1 MVYVGLISFA
11 LAFLT
16 LIVGL
21 VIAIIG
27 LTRKETSLS
36 PLTFNAALVA
46 FGLHTVAILAM
57 VLLQITED
65 YSVAYVA
72 DVINPAMPMILKIT
86 ALWGAMAGSLFF
98 WSWILHFVMLTAL
111 VNKKKLLDN
120 WSFLVIG
127 VTNLFF
133 AAITLFVENP
143 FARIWQ
149 LVDGNIV
156 AHLLSPEAGAVV
168 TKVSGIGLNPLL
180 RHPGM
185 IIHPPLLYVG
195 FALFLVPFAVAVS
208 QLIRKTADD
217 SLLDQTRSWIIGAW
231 VFLTAGLALG
241 SWWSYGVLG
250 WGGYWAWDPVETA
263 SLLPWL
269 TGTALLHSLLLERQR
284 GIFRRFNLALVLAT
298 WFLVVFSIFVT
309 RSGLISSVH
318 AFGESDISLMLAFF
332 TIVLLA
338 ICLGLLTWRWKSL
351 ATAWEF
357 KSSFDREAL
366 FLYTN
371 VILIALVVVCLW
383 GLLFPLIN
391 GAFTGVQLTLDLSFF
406 QNATAPLFILLVL
419 LLAVCPLVGWSVAS
433 LKHMGKLAWI
443 PLVVAVLLTAATALL
458 GLTKLWSFV
467 GIFIVALGL
476 SVLIMLTIR
485 DAAATKSGFGR
496 MVWKQRARY
505 GAYLVHAGVLLIAL
519 GITGVHTLNSE
530 VEAHFEKGD
539 RMPFGQYEVVFD
551 NISES
556 FETPEYLTVKA
567 QLTIYKNGA
576 EVVKLF
582 PAQHVYSALQQT
594 LSIPSV
600 QSTARGDLYTNLIAY
615 ASDADGEY
623 VVVHVIDNPLVNWMW
638 IGATLM
644 VIGGLL
650 ALSLTPKASKRLE
663 AAPELLNV
671 QETEPEN

>member
-11 LAFLT
+11 LTFLA
-16 LIVGL
+16 LIVGT
-21 VIAIIG
+21 VFAVIG
-27 LTRKETSLS
+27 LSRKETSLS
-36 PLTFNAALVA
+36 PLTFNAAVA
-46 FGLHTVAILAM
+46 AFALHTVAILAM

-98 WSWILHFVMLTAL
+98 WSWILHLVMLTAL

-133 AAITLFVENP
+133 AAITLFIENP
-143 FARIWQ
+143 FAQIWE

-156 AHLLSPEAGAVV
+156 AYLLSPEAGAVI
-168 TKVSGIGLNPLL
+168 TKVSGVGLNPLL

-217 SLLDQTRSWIIGAW
+217 ALLDQTRSWIIGAW

-269 TGTALLHSLLLERQR
+269 TGTALLHSLLLERHR
-284 GIFRRFNLALVLAT
+284 GIFRHFNLALVLST

-318 AFGESDISLMLAFF
+318 AFGESGISRMLLVF
-332 TIVLLA
+332 TVALFVV
-338 ICLGLLTWRWKSL
+338 CLGLLIWRWKSL
-351 ATAWEF
+351 TTPWEF
-357 KSSFDREAL
+357 KSAFDREAL

-371 VILIALVVVCLW
+371 VILIAIVVACLW
-383 GLLFPLIN
+383 GLLFPLLN
-391 GAFTGVQLTLDLSFF
+391 GAITGTQMALDLSFF
-406 QNATAPLFILLVL
+406 QNTTAPLFILLVL
-419 LLAVCPLVGWSVAS
+419 LLAVCPLVGWSIAS
-433 LKHMGKLAWI
+433 LKRIGKLAWI
-443 PLVVAVLLTAATALL
+443 PLGVAVLLTAGTALL
-458 GLTKLWSFV
+458 GLTKLWTFV

-485 DAAATKSGFGR
+485 DAVATKSGFGK

-505 GAYLVHAGVLLIAL
+505 GAYLVHTGVLLIAL
-519 GITGVHTLNSE
+519 GITGVHTLSNE
-530 VEAHFEKGD
+530 VEAHFAVGD

-551 NISES
+551 KVTEA
-556 FETPEYLTVKA
+556 FENPEYLTAKA
-567 QLTIYKNGA
+567 QLTIYRNGA
-576 EVVKLF
+576 EVVKLY
-582 PAQHVYSALQQT
+582 PAQHIYSERNQT
-594 LSIPSV
+594 ISIPAM

-615 ASDADGEY
+615 TADADGDFA
-623 VVVHVIDNPLVNWMW
+623 VVTVIDNPLVNWMW
-638 IGATLM
+638 VGALLM
-644 VIGGLL
+644 VLGGLL

-663 AAPELLNV
+663 AAPELLNGQETV
-671 QETEPEN
+671 QEK